1 MGLKA
6 SIKPLVRCDVLA
18 VQETDMVEKVIT
30 TLAEHK
36 VPTVLVFR
44 GEKLAGVISDTD
56 LISCIAEGEDASQIS
71 VKTVM
76 TPCQM
81 ADHEGTLNPCAQI
94 DEDETVLNALR
105 VFEISGTH
113 GLVVATSNPKVPGM
127 LCLRDVLAEAIK

>member
-6 SIKPLVRCDVLA
+6 SIKPLVHCDVLT
-18 VQETDMVEKVIT
+18 VQETDMVDKVIEI
-30 TLAEHK
+30 LAANK
-36 VPTVLVFR
+36 MPTILVFC

-56 LISCIAEGEDASQIS
+56 LISCIAAGEDATSIQ

-94 DEDETVLNALR
+94 DEDESVLNALR

-113 GLVVATSNPKVPGM
+113 GLVVATADPKVPGM